1 MLQPFGITQTMQ
13 PDGRCPT
20 VVAEPQFCFGKIGS
34 NHGIANFF
42 AKARSSKKIGDS
54 RISTVGGWQDFD
66 LHNPIWDEHHG
77 KASMAAVRIL
87 HLHSSFNLGG
97 QEART
102 VRLMNHFG
110 GQAEHVVLSAVPD
123 AYGAR
128 DAIDKKIKASFP
140 GVDAPS
146 LAGFP
151 SMGRYRQLAR
161 YMKKFH
167 LVLSYNWG
175 SMDGVM
181 AHTLLARSM
190 TLPPLIH
197 HEDGFNH
204 DEIER
209 LKSRRNWF
217 RTIAL
222 QRANTLVV
230 PSKTLEHIART
241 KWHQPLEKISRFPN
255 GVDIAHYN
263 RRPQRGSF
271 PGFVHRDG
279 EIIVGTIAGLR
290 TVKNL
295 PRLVR
300 AVAAAGPNI
309 RLAIVGEGPERDA
322 IMAEAGRLGIADRVM
337 MPGFLRDPAR
347 YIRLFDIFALSSDS
361 EQYPISLVEA
371 MASELPVVSTDVGDI
386 RHIVAPENLPFI
398 VNRGDETGLAEAIRK
413 LATDEQ
419 LRMTTGEANRWL
431 ASTQY
436 DEQTMLARYRQLYG
450 SAMKRADFARQS

>member
-1 MLQPFGITQTMQ
+1 
-13 PDGRCPT
+13 
-20 VVAEPQFCFGKIGS
+20 
-34 NHGIANFF
+34 
-42 AKARSSKKIGDS
+42 
-54 RISTVGGWQDFD
+54 
-66 LHNPIWDEHHG
+66 
-77 KASMAAVRIL
+77 MAAVRIL

-102 VRLMNHFG
+102 TRLMNHFG
-110 GQAEHVVLSAVPD
+110 DQAEHHVLSAVPN
-123 AYGAR
+123 ALGAR
-128 DAIDKKIKASFP
+128 DAIDKRIKVSFP
-140 GVDAPS
+140 GDDAPS
-146 LAGFP
+146 LAGMP
-151 SMGRYRQLAR
+151 AMRRYRALAN

-181 AHTLLARSM
+181 AHTLLSRSM
-190 TLPPLIH
+190 GLPPLIH

-204 DEIER
+204 DEIDR
-209 LKSRRNWF
+209 LKKRRNWF

-222 QRANTLVV
+222 QRANALVV

-241 KWHQPLEKISRFPN
+241 IWHQPLDKICRFPN
-255 GVDIAHYN
+255 GIDTDHFN

-271 PGFVHRDG
+271 PGFQKRDG
-279 EIIVGTIAGLR
+279 EIVVGTIAGLR

-309 RLAIVGEGPERDA
+309 RLAIAGEGPERA
-322 IMAEAGRLGIADRVM
+322 TIMAEAQRLGIADRVM

-371 MASELPVVSTDVGDI
+371 MVSAIPAVSTDVGDV
-386 RHIVAPENLPFI
+386 RHIVAKENRPF
-398 VNRGDETGLAEAIRK
+398 VVAREDESGLANAIRV
-413 LATDEQ
+413 LAQDVQ
-419 LRMTTGEANRWL
+419 LRQVIGDANRFV
-431 ASTQY
+431 ACSQY
-436 DEQTMLARYRQLYG
+436 DESTMFARYRQLYG

>member
-1 MLQPFGITQTMQ
+1 
-13 PDGRCPT
+13 
-20 VVAEPQFCFGKIGS
+20 
-34 NHGIANFF
+34 
-42 AKARSSKKIGDS
+42 
-54 RISTVGGWQDFD
+54 
-66 LHNPIWDEHHG
+66 
-77 KASMAAVRIL
+77 MAAVRIL

-97 QEART
+97 QESRT

-110 GQAEHVVLSAVPD
+110 DQAEHVVLSAVPD
-123 AYGAR
+123 AFGAA
-128 DAIDKKIKASFP
+128 DAIDKRIKVSFP
-140 GVDAPS
+140 KDAAPS
-146 LAGFP
+146 LAGMP
-151 SMGRYRQLAR
+151 GMGRYRRLAG

-190 TLPPLIH
+190 GLPPLIH

-204 DEIER
+204 DEIDR
-209 LKSRRNWF
+209 LKKRRNWF

-222 QRANTLVV
+222 QRANALVV
-230 PSKTLEHIART
+230 PSKTLEQIART
-241 KWHQPLEKISRFPN
+241 AWHQPLEKICRFPN
-255 GVDIAHYN
+255 GIDTEHFN

-271 PGFVHRDG
+271 PGFQKRDD
-279 EIIVGTIAGLR
+279 EVVVGTIAGLR

-300 AVAAAGPNI
+300 AVAAAGPNV
-309 RLAIVGEGPERDA
+309 RLAIAGEGPERGA
-322 IMAEAGRLGIADRVM
+322 IMAEAERLGIADRVM

-371 MASELPVVSTDVGDI
+371 MTSAIPAVSTDVGDV
-386 RHIVAPENLPFI
+386 RNIVSRDNLPYI
-398 VNRGDETGLAEAIRK
+398 VSRDDEAGLADAIRT
-413 LATDEQ
+413 LAADAG
-419 LRMTTGEANRWL
+419 LRARVGDANRSV
-431 ASTQY
+431 ACAQY
-436 DEQTMLARYRQLYG
+436 DESTMFARYRQLYG